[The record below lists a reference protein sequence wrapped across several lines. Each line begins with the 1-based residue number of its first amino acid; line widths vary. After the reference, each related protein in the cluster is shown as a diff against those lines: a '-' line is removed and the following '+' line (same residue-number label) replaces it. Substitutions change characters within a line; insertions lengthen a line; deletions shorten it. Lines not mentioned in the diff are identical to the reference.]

1 MKDKINHLLLRFEEG
16 DMSKIET
23 EELLELIDQ
32 AEAQVGLAIAEG
44 LDQQIPTDH
53 LKAGEWANVLEKII
67 SVDRVVPKKKLFS
80 PYLRWVAAA
89 AVFLTVGLGYHYLQL
104 VHPENTQPI
113 PYANDIKPGKNDAVL
128 TLADGSKISLTD
140 ARQGELIKSK
150 GISIVKAANGQ
161 LIYTIDSSALKTG
174 TDHPELAYNTI
185 STPKGGEYQIN
196 LPDGTKVWLNAA
208 SSLKFPQTFANL
220 NARRVELS
228 GEAYFEVFKNKK
240 QPFKVLTPGFG
251 SGREQETE
259 VLGTHF
265 NISAYADD
273 AETKTTLLEGS
284 IRVKDPQKSNK
295 RDAIILVPG
304 QQAILNNNQW
314 NTINVDTEEAIA
326 WKRGTFMFANA
337 DIETIMRKISR
348 WYNVEVVYQGKISES
363 NYLGTVSRFSK
374 VSDVLDILEAT
385 KTVHFKIEGRR
396 ITVMP

>member
-1 MKDKINHLLLRFEEG
+1 MKDKINHLLLRFEQG
-16 DMSKIET
+16 DMSDIET
-23 EELLELIDQ
+23 EELLGLIDQ
-32 AEAQVGLAIAEG
+32 AEAQVGLAISER
-44 LDQQIPTDH
+44 LDQQMPANH
-53 LKAGEWANVLEKII
+53 LDMGEWEAVLEKIV
-67 SVDRVVPKKKLFS
+67 SVDRVVPKKKLVV
-80 PYLRWVAAA
+80 PYLRWAAA
-89 AVFLTVGLGYHYLQL
+89 AVLFLTMGLGYHFLQQSKL
-104 VHPENTQPI
+104 KNSPGSKYT
-113 PYANDIKPGKNDAVL
+113 NDIKPGKNDAVL

-161 LIYTIDSSALKTG
+161 LIYTIDSAALKTG

-185 STPKGGEYQIN
+185 TTPKGGEYQIN

-208 SSLKFPQTFANL
+208 SSLKFPQTFTHL
-220 NARRVELS
+220 NERRVELS

-251 SGREQETE
+251 GGRAQETE

-284 IRVKDPQKSNK
+284 IRVKDPQKSSK
-295 RDAIILVPG
+295 RDAVILVPG
-304 QQAILNNNQW
+304 QQAILSNDQW

-337 DIETIMRKISR
+337 DIESIMRKISR

>member
-32 AEAQVGLAIAEG
+32 AEAQVGLAIAG
-44 LDQQIPTDH
+44 RLDQQIPTDH
-53 LKAGEWANVLEKII
+53 LETGEWANVLEKII

-104 VHPENTQPI
+104 LNPEKAQRI

-161 LIYTIDSSALKTG
+161 LIYTIDSAALKTG

-220 NARRVELS
+220 NERRVELS

-251 SGREQETE
+251 SGRDQETE

-265 NISAYADD
+265 NIAAYADD

-314 NTINVDTEEAIA
+314 NTIHVDTEEAIA